1 MSIISKKT
9 KVENESGLDFRH
21 AFAGIA
27 AVLCANRMSLGFH
40 VYERFP
46 NVDIPLHLA
55 GGFVAG
61 LFAICIRNELLRRK
75 NIKRAP
81 WWFDLLFVVGFAAM
95 VASFWELYEFV
106 LDATNL
112 ALGNLD
118 RTQLSVGD
126 TVFDLMNGMIGATF
140 SFWIQ
145 GDSTT
150 KTSRSRR
157 TP

>member
-1 MSIISKKT
+1 MPSISNKSKAGN
-9 KVENESGLDFRH
+9 VSGLEFRH

-27 AVLCANRMSLGFH
+27 AVLCANRLSLGFY

-61 LFAICIRNELLRRK
+61 LFAICVRDELLRRK
-75 NIKRAP
+75 MTKRAP

-106 LDATNL
+106 LDATHL

-118 RTQLSVGD
+118 KTQLSVGD
-126 TVFDLMNGMIGATF
+126 TVFDLMNGMAGAAF
-140 SFWIQ
+140 SHWIY
-145 GDSTT
+145 GSGTR
-150 KTSRSRR
+150 KA
-157 TP
+157 